1 MIVLAPPRQSAVPPA
16 PAAKRRSA
24 ADRLRIAVTHPAA
37 TLTLCAVAGDVD
49 GYTVEI
55 FARRLGAALDG
66 AAPLVAV
73 DLSKVTFFGSAGLR
87 ALLDIRAEL
96 AASGRALCVVAC
108 APCVERLLAVAAV
121 EPPVR
126 TVPDLAAAAALAGR
140 AG

>member
-1 MIVLAPPRQSAVPPA
+1 MIVLATPRHSAVPPA

-49 GYTVEI
+49 GYTVDI
-55 FARRLGAALDG
+55 FTRRLGEALDG

-73 DLSKVTFFGSAGLR
+73 DLSKVTFLGSAGLR
-87 ALLDIRAEL
+87 ALLGIRDRLAE
-96 AASGRALCVVAC
+96 SGRTLCVVAC

-121 EPPVR
+121 EPPLR
-126 TVPDLAAAAALAGR
+126 AVPDLAAAAALAARTG
-140 AG
+140 